1 MVEFWFSVRKFNNNY
16 QIFLAYLKIFLRNQI
31 TRRSSKWFKTT
42 GFEQKK
48 LVLHLFPL
56 VEKVNLVK
64 NNHQFHMRRS
74 ALKFWKKCNKVQKS
88 HCFPWALKSELFKY
102 IFERSG
108 VKKILQKR
116 FFIAIK
122 IILNSD
128 EHLNHFYGNFLDSKS
143 TVCFLLWSCGVIAF
157 CSNFNAH
164 FL

>member
-1 MVEFWFSVRKFNNNY
+1 MTSQNCTFFWFGSTLCSRILCGSEMVLGSSKASWNSVRICKSALCFWPVRKHPLSSLLYY
-16 QIFLAYLKIFLRNQI
+16 QSY
-31 TRRSSKWFKTT
+31 
-42 GFEQKK
+42 
-48 LVLHLFPL
+48 
-56 VEKVNLVK
+56 
-64 NNHQFHMRRS
+64 S

-116 FFIAIK
+116 FFIASK